1 MFYICSLAKAES
13 SLNREDKV
21 LRAMSSGA
29 NLMLRLFILY
39 LLWLHFSIILYISL
53 SCEET

>member
-1 MFYICSLAKAES
+1 MFYICSLAKAQS